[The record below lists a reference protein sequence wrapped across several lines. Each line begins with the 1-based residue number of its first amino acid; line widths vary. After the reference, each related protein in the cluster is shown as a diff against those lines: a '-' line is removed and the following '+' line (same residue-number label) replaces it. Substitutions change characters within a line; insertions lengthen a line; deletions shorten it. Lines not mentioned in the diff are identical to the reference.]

1 MFCPSCGTEDSHS
14 SQFCRACGADLGRVR
29 TAVSAPDALTASA
42 ASAREEIG
50 RAVAAKVR
58 DTHSADELAKVSHRV
73 LPEIEK
79 FLESPEEKR
88 LRRMRS
94 GMILSGIGFGVALA
108 LTIIGAI
115 SPNDKTEFLFMAG
128 LGVVAFF
135 LGIAFILNGYLFSVP
150 NREAADNSAA
160 ADSQRELD
168 ASEYAKPELPPQTAQ
183 SFVSSVT
190 EHTTKNLEKESG
202 SA

>member
-1 MFCPSCGTEDSHS
+1 MFCPSCGTEDSHK
-14 SQFCRACGADLGRVR
+14 SQFCRACGSDLGRVR
-29 TAVSAPDALTASA
+29 TAISAPDALTASA
-42 ASAREEIG
+42 ASARDEIG
-50 RAVAAKVR
+50 RAVAAKIR
-58 DTHSADELAKVSHRV
+58 DTNSADELAKVSHRV

-94 GMILSGIGFGVALA
+94 GMILAGIGFGVALA

-115 SPNDKTEFLFMAG
+115 SPSDKTEFLFMAG

-135 LGIAFILNGYLFSVP
+135 LGIAFILNGYFFSVP

-168 ASEYAKPELPPQTAQ
+168 SEAYVTPELPPQSAQ
-183 SFVSSVT
+183 TFVSSVT
-190 EHTTKNLEKESG
+190 EHTTKNLENQK
-202 SA
+202 

>member
-1 MFCPSCGTEDSHS
+1 VV
-14 SQFCRACGADLGRVR
+14 A
-29 TAVSAPDALTASA
+29 APDALTASA

-50 RAVAAKVR
+50 RAVAAKIR

-88 LRRMRS
+88 LRRMRV
-94 GMILSGIGFGVALA
+94 GMILAGIGLGVTLA
-108 LTIIGAI
+108 LLVVASFALG
-115 SPNDKTEFLFMAG
+115 PKDMVEYLFLAA

-135 LGIAFILNGYLFSVP
+135 IGTAFILNGYFLTVP
-150 NREAADNSAA
+150 KREAADNSAA

-168 ASEYAKPELPPQTAQ
+168 AGYVKPELPPQSAQ

-190 EHTTKNLEKESG
+190 EHTTKNLENQK
-202 SA
+202 